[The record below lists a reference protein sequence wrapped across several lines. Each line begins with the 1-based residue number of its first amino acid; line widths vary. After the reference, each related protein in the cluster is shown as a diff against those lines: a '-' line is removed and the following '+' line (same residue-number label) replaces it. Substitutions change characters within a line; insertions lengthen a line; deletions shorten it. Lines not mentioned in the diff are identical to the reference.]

1 MNQQAQ
7 AALAEAL
14 ARTVQGV
21 PARCCLPQARRGAVA
36 AVGAVSTRLGHASPP
51 GGLRVSRTGGSE
63 PWSIEVQI
71 VTRAEARAVEVTR
84 ATRTAIETFL
94 EAKDPAATSQIT
106 ITVTGIV

>member
-21 PARCCLPQARRGAVA
+21 PGVA
-36 AVGAVSTRLGHASPP
+36 FLKPDVAQRLRSALSVPRLGHASPP

-84 ATRTAIETFL
+84 AARTASETFL
-94 EAKDPAATSQIT
+94 EARDPAATSQIT